1 MAKKRTGSIDTCV
14 AKIGAVMHTI
24 PFTPTAPPGTSAATD
39 GGTDPIQNDVS
50 IVDINIDEAD
60 ELPEELTETPTTPPQ
75 LYITLEGKEG
85 QLLHG
90 GVNGVP
96 FSLPCGVEIPVTE
109 PIYHAVKAHITNE
122 RQE

>member
-1 MAKKRTGSIDTCV
+1 MAKKRTGYDGESELV
-14 AKIGAVMHTI
+14 GAVTYT
-24 PFTPTAPPGTSAATD
+24 TPLALKPEEPT
-39 GGTDPIQNDVS
+39 
-50 IVDINIDEAD
+50 D